1 MEIWNGLIVQFES
14 LIIINFFLREK
25 KRVSVFAFVVK
36 EV

>member
-1 MEIWNGLIVQFES
+1 MEIWNRLIVQFES
-14 LIIINFFLREK
+14 LIIIIFFKGE

>member
-1 MEIWNGLIVQFES
+1 MEIWNRLIVQFES
-14 LIIINFFLREK
+14 LIIIIIFFKGE